1 MRPKP
6 APAMPTSWL
15 APQHVYLEPDRPAR
29 LRCPWCEQWFS
40 LKRKMLPAHNHSAR
54 YGTATV
60 RCPGSA
66 QLFELEPICEWVS
79 RYEAGMAEVAPRRAG
94 AFGPKGRRQ
103 GRVMPKPAPPVAPPL
118 HRMAVTNSGK
128 TSAESRVL
136 LSVEEAAHRMNVDRL
151 TLYTRI
157 KTGDLETVKVGN
169 RRLVSA
175 DSAAH

>member
-1 MRPKP
+1 MRPKS

-40 LKRKMLPAHNHSAR
+40 LKRRMLPAHNHSAR
-54 YGTATV
+54 YDTATA

-66 QLFELEPICEWVS
+66 QLFELEAIGAWVN
-79 RYEAGMAEVAPRRAG
+79 RYRDGMAEVAPRRAG

-118 HRMAVTNSGK
+118 HRMAL
-128 TSAESRVL
+128 AR
-136 LSVEEAAHRMNVDRL
+136 
-151 TLYTRI
+151 
-157 KTGDLETVKVGN
+157 
-169 RRLVSA
+169 
-175 DSAAH
+175 

>member
-1 MRPKP
+1 
-6 APAMPTSWL
+6 
-15 APQHVYLEPDRPAR
+15 
-29 LRCPWCEQWFS
+29 
-40 LKRKMLPAHNHSAR
+40 
-54 YGTATV
+54 
-60 RCPGSA
+60 
-66 QLFELEPICEWVS
+66 
-79 RYEAGMAEVAPRRAG
+79 
-94 AFGPKGRRQ
+94 
-103 GRVMPKPAPPVAPPL
+103 MPKPAPPVAPPL

-157 KTGDLETVKVGN
+157 KAGDLETVKVGN